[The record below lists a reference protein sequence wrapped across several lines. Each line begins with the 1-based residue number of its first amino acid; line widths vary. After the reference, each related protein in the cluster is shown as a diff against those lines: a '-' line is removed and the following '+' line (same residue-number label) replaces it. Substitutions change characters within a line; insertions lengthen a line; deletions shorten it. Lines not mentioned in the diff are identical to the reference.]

1 MLGTARK
8 FCPCKGEL
16 YGMIKKD
23 VGFKIQVFPGIGF
36 CIIRKKAFGVIVFVM
51 LSYLVVKIA

>member
-1 MLGTARK
+1 
-8 FCPCKGEL
+8 
-16 YGMIKKD
+16 MIKKD